1 MDKFFR
7 IMGSLQ
13 LCIALLCL
21 IAVFCIMGTLLPQG
35 TEQEILK
42 TTTPDWSKALLLA
55 TGMNQM
61 FHSPPFLALMTAFLF
76 NLALATQEKVWPPF
90 KMLFQAPLTASP
102 AGLKAMPVQVEVGQ
116 INPELVVGALRA
128 RGYKV
133 WDAPTGPAAHK
144 GRWTRSAPMVVHVS
158 MFVLLIGVLIGGFYG
173 FKSQTLLEVNQ
184 YDTIRRIIARAEV
197 RGPLVRQY
205 DDWQVHLRKFWLEHY
220 PNGMVQQYNSELSIR
235 DAKGQEVAQHHIW
248 VNQPMYHD
256 GVTLYQSSWDIGS
269 VDLIIDGQP
278 KRVPMFPIEAGGH
291 AGRERLQ
298 LDGRTYT
305 LYLPAMRA
313 PVLALDEKFQPVA
326 PLVRGQDVALGGH
339 KVRYVEPVLAS
350 GLQVKGDPGIPWVIA
365 GWTLI
370 SVGLIII
377 FFAYRQ
383 VWYDKA
389 TGKLVGKAN
398 RGLILLERELESIAE
413 SLRPAAETSKD
424 LTGASAL

>member
-21 IAVFCIMGTLLPQG
+21 ITVFCILGTLLPQG

-42 TTTPDWSKALLLA
+42 TTIPDWSKALLMA
-55 TGMNQM
+55 TGANQM

-90 KMLFQAPLTASP
+90 RMLFKPPLTASP
-102 AGLKAMPVQVEVGQ
+102 AGLKAMPIQVDVGRVA
-116 INPELVVGALRA
+116 PDLVAGALRA
-128 RGYKV
+128 KGYRV

-144 GRWTRSAPMVVHVS
+144 GRWSRTAPMVVHVS
-158 MFVLLIGVLIGGFYG
+158 MFIILIGVLIGGFYG

-184 YDTIRRIIARAEV
+184 YDTIRRIVDRAEV
-197 RGPLVRQY
+197 RGPLVRQR
-205 DDWQVHLRKFWLEHY
+205 DDWQIHLRKFWLDHY

-235 DAKGQEVAQHHIW
+235 RQDAEVASKHIW
-248 VNQPMYHD
+248 VNEPLIYD
-256 GVTLYQSSWDIGS
+256 GVTVYQASWDIGS
-269 VDLIIDGQP
+269 VDLLIDGE
-278 KRVPMFPIEAGGH
+278 KRRVPMFPIEAGGH
-291 AGRERLQ
+291 AGKERLH

-326 PLVRGQDVALGGH
+326 PLIRGNDVPLGGH
-339 KVRYVEPVLAS
+339 TVKYVEPVLAS
-350 GLQVKGDPGIPWVIA
+350 GLQVKGDPGIPWVIG

-377 FFAYRQ
+377 FFGYRQ
-383 VWYDKA
+383 VWYDTA
-389 TGKLVGKAN
+389 TGRLVGKAN
-398 RGLILLERELESIAE
+398 RGQILLERELEAIAE
-413 SLRPAAETSKD
+413 SLRPAAEPIRD
-424 LTGASAL
+424 VTGAPAL

>member
-13 LCIALLCL
+13 LCIALLSL
-21 IAVFCIMGTLLPQG
+21 IAVFCILGTLLPQG

-42 TTTPDWSKALLLA
+42 TTTPDWGKALLLA
-55 TGMNQM
+55 TGSNQM

-90 KMLFQAPLTASP
+90 RMLFKPPLTASH
-102 AGLKAMPVQVEVGQ
+102 AGLKAMPVQVPVGML
-116 INPELVVGALRA
+116 PAELVAGALRA

-144 GRWTRSAPMVVHVS
+144 GRWSRSAPMVVHVS
-158 MFVLLIGVLIGGFYG
+158 MFVILIGVLIGGFYG

-184 YDTIRRIIARAEV
+184 YDTIRRIVERAEV

-205 DDWQVHLRKFWLEHY
+205 DDWQIHLRKFWLEHY
-220 PNGMVQQYNSELSIR
+220 PNGMVQQYNSEIAIR
-235 DAKGQEVAQHHIW
+235 HQDKDVAAKHIW
-248 VNQPMYHD
+248 VNEPMYYD
-256 GVTLYQSSWDIGS
+256 GITLYQSSWDIGS
-269 VDLIIDGQP
+269 VDLIVDGQ
-278 KRVPMFPIEAGGH
+278 KRRVPMFPIEAGGH

-326 PLVRGQDVALGGH
+326 PLIRGKNVPLGGH
-339 KVRYVEPVLAS
+339 TVTYVEPVLAS
-350 GLQVKGDPGIPWVIA
+350 GLQIKGDPGIPWVIG

-370 SVGLIII
+370 SIGLIII
-377 FFAYRQ
+377 FFGYRQ
-383 VWYDKA
+383 VWYDTA
-389 TGKLVGKAN
+389 TGNLVGKAN
-398 RGLILLERELESIAE
+398 RGQILLERELEALAE
-413 SLRPAAETSKD
+413 SLRPAAETSRD